1 MNFSVKIISFSDE
14 FIEQQVW
21 KTQIDLTI
29 FQDLMSE
36 CSDLD
41 VKTRYIKFKHHTSI
55 AESGDSEQGEI
66 DGATGGEATAD
77 ENDVEQIFLETT
89 V

>member
-1 MNFSVKIISFSDE
+1 
-14 FIEQQVW
+14 
-21 KTQIDLTI
+21 
-29 FQDLMSE
+29 MSE

-41 VKTRYIKFKHHTSI
+41 CKTRYIKFKHHTSI

-66 DGATGGEATAD
+66 EATGGATAD